1 MDTNSNATINSE
13 NLEIEHDNAE
23 DAFIEFEETGHT
35 NRRCLRCG
43 GKFHFYE
50 AGNSYQIWCENN
62 DFKITVRGL

>member
-1 MDTNSNATINSE
+1 MDTNSNATINNE

-43 GKFHFYE
+43 GQFHFYE

>member
-1 MDTNSNATINSE
+1 MDTNSNATINNE

-43 GKFHFYE
+43 GQFHFHE